1 VDSKT
6 PLFSIKIERPDG
18 AMPREE
24 HPTDGETTF
33 TSSDNNVKSHIH
45 IIPRRAE
52 DAAVVHVQ
60 IEVNRDE
67 PFVMNLTRPV
77 VSETLGIAVIFSGSS
92 NLTFSNGATCRFEPG
107 YCTIMGNHARGEAK
121 WEINPGGLYES
132 ITFTYSRDERLETL
146 RDIQLPPKFAELAA
160 DNIETMAMWQVQAL
174 PAFLRIAREAKANPY
189 RGAAKQ
195 FFLESKALE
204 MFSELVTLLDQ
215 APQPD
220 KTIGERELR
229 HLNDIRDSLVAR
241 YDNPPSLIELSA
253 EAGMNY
259 KKLNHK
265 FQQAFGATMH
275 GFLREYR
282 LEQGRKMIAD
292 GQGVKETSN
301 MLGYRHPSAFI
312 NAYKRKFGHSPGGAG
327 KPGNLS

>member
-1 VDSKT
+1 
-6 PLFSIKIERPDG
+6 
-18 AMPREE
+18 M
-24 HPTDGETTF
+24 
-33 TSSDNNVKSHIH
+33 
-45 IIPRRAE
+45 
-52 DAAVVHVQ
+52 VV
-60 IEVNRDE
+60 
-67 PFVMNLTRPV
+67 
-77 VSETLGIAVIFSGSS
+77 FSGSS
-92 NLTFSNGATCRFEPG
+92 LIDFGDGAICRLG
-107 YCTIMGNHARGEAK
+107 RRHCTMIATHARGTAE
-121 WEINPGGLYES
+121 WTINSGELHET
-132 ITFTYSRDERLETL
+132 IAFTYSRDERLEMLKDTQL
-146 RDIQLPPKFAELAA
+146 RPGLAELAA
-160 DNIETMAMWQVQAL
+160 DHIKTRILWDTPAL
-174 PAFLRIAREAKANPY
+174 PAFLRIARDAKANPY

-215 APQPD
+215 GPQPD

-282 LEQGRKMIAD
+282 LEQGRKMIAQ
-292 GQGVKETSN
+292 GQGVKETSY

-312 NAYKRKFGHSPGGAG
+312 YAYKRKFGQSPGGDR
-327 KPGNLS
+327 KPGNIS